1 MHLFDDFRAI
11 VKADEPLAPHVWFR
25 LGGPAAY
32 LARPQTLEHVLGLI
46 RRCRS
51 AGLPFKILA
60 GGSNVLV
67 RDEGVAA
74 LVIHLESPAFS
85 DLTLKDRVVEAGA
98 GRPPEGLISQA
109 APAAPPA

>member
-11 VKADEPLAPHVWFR
+11 VKANEPLAPHVWFR

-32 LARPQTLEHVLGLI
+32 LARPQTWQQLAALI
-46 RRCRS
+46 RQSRES
-51 AGLPFKILA
+51 GLPFKILA

-67 RDEGVAA
+67 RDEPVEA

-85 DLTLKDRVVEAGA
+85 DVTLNGNIVQAGA
-98 GRPPEGLISQA
+98 A
-109 APAAPPA
+109 